1 MEVMQKRSK
10 AIHSS
15 GTDSFH
21 DRLFRSETSAGA
33 LKTKQKTL
41 FFPSTDEDDDDDED
55 EDFED
60 EDEWDD

>member
-15 GTDSFH
+15 GTGPPTVSSA
-21 DRLFRSETSAGA
+21 LNLPPET
-33 LKTKQKTL
+33 LKEV